1 MLMRLR
7 DLSCLFL
14 AIQLLEPSH
23 AADPLVARAANE
35 LRRTAP
41 EGVVV
46 RVDEKEQ
53 GTIDVV
59 FRQRLVVAIEVQSSG
74 SFEEYVRLCVD
85 QAKNRREW
93 YDLVDE
99 VSRIPKE
106 DGEFRPRNDQEREV
120 LLKQEHFWETHQMV
134 DFSDSYLGLGEIEC
148 VGGKKLNDIPKTE
161 LEAFERY
168 LVRVAR
174 DLDNLE
180 HAAAQEFIPAWS
192 ELAARPSA
200 AVETRRGVFYESRC
214 NILANIRFFID
225 ASYDDFVA
233 MPLWEPGKAE
243 PAVLPNAAWQRAADA
258 LRALGAEPQNFDTDE
273 VILDCIGTPDDYRF
287 VYKVRFCEK
296 HGSPPKKHFGTLD
309 QVTIW
314 VTTDG
319 KVLPMS
325 KQGARAEVEKPAEAA
340 PKARPDGIRS
350 IPARH
355 LTDDD
360 LSPGQSMSLL
370 RFPAWRFGNSEPPV
384 LPNEAWRL
392 AWNAVQALGPSA
404 KDYLTERIE
413 LRLVPGLT
421 YSGVYQV
428 QDERYH
434 YSVEFRNP
442 HAGSVSAGTSD
453 LPNPL
458 SVMVLLDGTVFLPR
472 IDHLSGRWVEAP
484 KPAAFTSQTD
494 PSPSVAP

>member
-1 MLMRLR
+1 MKFR
-7 DLSCLFL
+7 DLSCLLL
-14 AIQLLEPSH
+14 AIQLLAPSH
-23 AADPLVARAANE
+23 AADPIVARAASE
-35 LRRTAP
+35 IRRTAP
-41 EGVVV
+41 DGVVV
-46 RVDEKEQ
+46 RVDEKDQ
-53 GTIDVV
+53 GTIEIIAN
-59 FRQRLVVAIEVQSSG
+59 QHLLVAIEVQSSG

-85 QAKNRREW
+85 QAKSRREW
-93 YDLVDE
+93 YDLINE

-106 DGEFRPRNDQEREV
+106 NGEFRPRSDLEREL

-134 DFSDSYLGLGEIEC
+134 DFSDSYLGLGEIDGF
-148 VGGKKLNDIPKTE
+148 GGKKLNDIPKTE

-180 HAAAQEFIPAWS
+180 HAAAREFIPTSS

-200 AVETRRGVFYESRC
+200 AVETRRCVFYDSRG
-214 NILANIRFFID
+214 NILANVEFFVD
-225 ASYDDFVA
+225 ASYEDFA
-233 MPLWEPGKAE
+233 KMPLWEPGRTE
-243 PAVLPNAAWQRAADA
+243 PATLPNAAWTHATEA

-273 VILDCIGTPDDYRF
+273 VALDCIGTPDDYRF
-287 VYKVRFCEK
+287 VYKIRFCER
-296 HGSPPKKHFGTLD
+296 HGAPPKKNFGTLD
-309 QVTIW
+309 QITIW

-319 KVLPMS
+319 KVLPLAKGS
-325 KQGARAEVEKPAEAA
+325 RGEIEKPAGVA
-340 PKARPDGIRS
+340 PAVRPDGIRS

-355 LTDDD
+355 ATDDD
-360 LSPGQSMSLL
+360 LAPARSLSLL
-370 RFPAWRFGNSEPPV
+370 KFPAWKFGDAEPPV

-392 AWNAVQALGPSA
+392 AWNAMQSLGPGA

-458 SVMVLLDGTVFLPR
+458 SVMVLLDGTVFLPK
-472 IDHLSGRWVEAP
+472 LAPNFGRWEEAP
-484 KPAAFTSQTD
+484 KPASSHQRVD
-494 PSPSVAP
+494 PPTPVAP